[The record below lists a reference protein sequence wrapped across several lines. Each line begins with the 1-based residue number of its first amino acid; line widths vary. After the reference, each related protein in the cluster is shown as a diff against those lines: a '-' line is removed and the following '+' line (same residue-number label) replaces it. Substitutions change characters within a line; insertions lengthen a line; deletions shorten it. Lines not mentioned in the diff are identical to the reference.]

1 MGRKKKWKDMS
12 AGKRR
17 ATLLAAGVQLA
28 LQGAALADLKKRT
41 PAQVNGPKVIWVGAS
56 FINFAGP
63 ILYFLCGRRK

>member
-12 AGKRR
+12 TGRRR
-17 ATLLAAGVQLA
+17 ATVIATGVQLA

-41 PAQVNGPKVIWVGAS
+41 PAQVNGPKAIWVAAS

-63 ILYFLCGRRK
+63 ILYFLSGRRK